1 MASTGIEPRVERS
14 VDTPAPTSSQD
25 QLLYRVLVAGLV
37 AAVIVTLVGAIVL
50 AFVDRVLPG
59 EAIALGAVC
68 AGGLV
73 GLLAP
78 SPVK

>member
-1 MASTGIEPRVERS
+1 MAGFGMEPKDVA
-14 VDTPAPTSSQD
+14 TPAPDSAQD
-25 QLLYRVLVAGLV
+25 GLLYRILVSGLV
-37 AAVIVTLVGAIVL
+37 AAVLITLIGALVL
-50 AFVDRVLPG
+50 AGLGKSLPG